1 MRKNR
6 QIVPGA
12 YYHVS
17 TRANRGEMIFNTR
30 IMKELFL
37 NVLHEAKGKY
47 SFRVENF
54 CIMGNHFH
62 LLIRPDHDVSLSA
75 IMQWV
80 NSVFALR
87 YNKRMGLTGHVW
99 GERFFSVVLF
109 SLMDYLRTFIYIDD
123 NPSVAGLVN
132 GTEPYEFSGK
142 WHEHEGWGTIVDAAD
157 MLRELL
163 FPGRHYKLLA
173 LEHLVT

>member
-1 MRKNR
+1 MRRNR

-17 TRANRGEMIFNTR
+17 TRANRGEMIFTTR
-30 IMKELFL
+30 VIKEMFL
-37 NVLHEAKGKY
+37 KVLREAKGKY
-47 SFRVENF
+47 SFRIENF

-62 LLIRPDHDVSLSA
+62 LMIRPESGSSLSA

-99 GERFFSVVLF
+99 GERFFSVALF
-109 SLMDYLRTFIYIDD
+109 NLVDYLRTFIYIDD
-123 NPSVAGLVN
+123 NPSEAGLVS
-132 GTEPYEFSGK
+132 GTELYEFSGR
-142 WHEHEGWGTIVDAAD
+142 WHEHEGQATIVDAAD
-157 MLRELL
+157 ALRVLL
-163 FPGRHYKLLA
+163 FPARLQALLK
-173 LEHLVT
+173 TDRTNT